1 MTKTSTYQTT
11 FKRRHGKKTNY
22 AKRLAMLKSKAPRIV
37 VRKTNSRII
46 VQAIEFNGNDDKVL
60 AQAESNQ
67 LKEFGW
73 HPTNNTPT
81 AYLTGL
87 LCGKRAKEKGVKK
100 GNLDI
105 GFATP
110 VHGSTVFGALKGLID
125 AGIDLPADAKAFPK
139 QDRIEGKAIEVYA
152 KSLSEE
158 EFGKRFSAYAKSGVD
173 AKNISKKF
181 AEAKE
186 KVLGA

>member
-1 MTKTSTYQTT
+1 MTKTSTYETQ
-11 FKRRHGKKTNY
+11 FKRRHEKKTNY
-22 AKRLAMLKSKAPRIV
+22 AKRLGMLKSKTPRIV
-37 VRKTNSRII
+37 VRKTNTRIL
-46 VQAIEFNGNDDKVL
+46 VQAIAFNGKDDSVL
-60 AQAESNQ
+60 AQAESKQ

-73 HPTNNTPT
+73 YPTNNTPT

-125 AGIDLPADAKAFPK
+125 AGVELPADEKAFPP
-139 QDRIEGKAIEVYA
+139 QERIDGRTIEAYA
-152 KSLSEE
+152 KSLGGE
-158 EFGKRFSAYAKSGVD
+158 EFGKMFSKYAQSGFDVKS
-173 AKNISKKF
+173 ISKKF
-181 AEAKE
+181 AEAKQ
-186 KVLGA
+186 KILGS